1 MLLFKKSKL
10 IISSLLLFLFSC
22 GYQPLINVNEPNES
36 LFNSGKFEIFS
47 PENDIGFQ
55 IRENLLTE
63 FGFPKNPKYKIML
76 KNSLERRKSI
86 VTNKNDITRYNL
98 ILNTIFNLIEINN
111 NKIKLTKTFETET
124 SFSAS
129 TNITGFKAQVA
140 KVNAEKRL
148 AYDIAEKIRIEILLL
163 EKDLLN

>member
-1 MLLFKKSKL
+1 MLSFKKSKL
-10 IISSLLLFLFSC
+10 IISSLLFFLFSC
-22 GYQPLINVNEPNES
+22 GYQPLINVNKPNES

-55 IRENLLTE
+55 IRENLLTD

-98 ILNTIFNLIEINN
+98 IL
-111 NKIKLTKTFETET
+111 KLL
-124 SFSAS
+124 
-129 TNITGFKAQVA
+129 
-140 KVNAEKRL
+140 KRRL
-148 AYDIAEKIRIEILLL
+148 LFRLLLILLVL
-163 EKDLLN
+163 RHK

>member
-1 MLLFKKSKL
+1 MLSFKKSKL
-10 IISSLLLFLFSC
+10 IISSLFIFLFSC
-22 GYQPLINVNEPNES
+22 GYQPLINVNQTKES

-55 IRENLLTE
+55 IRENLLTD
-63 FGFPKNPKYKIML
+63 FGFPKNPKYRIML

-98 ILNTIFNLIEINN
+98 ILKTIFNLIEINN
-111 NKIKLTKTFETET
+111 NKIILTKIFETET

-148 AYDIAEKIRIEILLL
+148 AYDIAEKIRIEILIL

>member
-1 MLLFKKSKL
+1 MLSFKKSKL
-10 IISSLLLFLFSC
+10 IISSFFIFLFSC
-22 GYQPLINVNEPNES
+22 GYQPLINLNKKNES
-36 LFNSGKFEIFS
+36 IFNSGKFEIFS
-47 PENDIGFQ
+47 PENNIGFQ
-55 IRENLLTE
+55 IRENLLTD
-63 FGFPKNPKYKIML
+63 FGFPQNPKYKIKL

-111 NKIKLTKTFETET
+111 NKIILTKIFESET

-129 TNITGFKAQVA
+129 TSITGFKAQVA

-148 AYDIAEKIRIEILLL
+148 AYDISEKIRIEILIL

>member
-1 MLLFKKSKL
+1 
-10 IISSLLLFLFSC
+10 
-22 GYQPLINVNEPNES
+22 
-36 LFNSGKFEIFS
+36 
-47 PENDIGFQ
+47 
-55 IRENLLTE
+55 
-63 FGFPKNPKYKIML
+63 ML

-86 VTNKNDITRYNL
+86 VTNKNNITRYNL

-163 EKDLLN
+163 EEDLLN

>member
-1 MLLFKKSKL
+1 MLSFKISKL
-10 IISSLLLFLFSC
+10 IASSFFIFLFSC
-22 GYQPLINVNEPNES
+22 GYQPLLNLNKTNES

-47 PENDIGFQ
+47 PKNEIGFQ
-55 IRENLLTE
+55 IRENLLTD
-63 FGFPKNPKYKIML
+63 FGLPKNPKYKIML

-98 ILNTIFNLIEINN
+98 ILKTIFKLIEINN
-111 NKIKLTKTFETET
+111 NKIILTRIFETET

-148 AYDIAEKIRIEILLL
+148 AYDIAEKIRIEILIL
-163 EKDLLN
+163 EKDLLD

>member
-1 MLLFKKSKL
+1 MLSFKKSKL
-10 IISSLLLFLFSC
+10 IISSLLFFLFSC
-22 GYQPLINVNEPNES
+22 GYQPLISVKQSNDS

-55 IRENLLTE
+55 VRENLLTD

>member
-1 MLLFKKSKL
+1 MLSFKKSKL
-10 IISSLLLFLFSC
+10 IISSLFIFLFSC
-22 GYQPLINVNEPNES
+22 GYQPLINVNHPYES
-36 LFNSGKFEIFS
+36 LFNRGKFEIFS

-55 IRENLLTE
+55 IRENLLTD

>member
-1 MLLFKKSKL
+1 MLSFKKSKL
-10 IISSLLLFLFSC
+10 IISSLLFFLFSC
-22 GYQPLINVNEPNES
+22 GYQPLINVSKPNES

-55 IRENLLTE
+55 IRENLLTD

-98 ILNTIFNLIEINN
+98 ILNTIFNLIEIKN

>member
-1 MLLFKKSKL
+1 MLSFRKSKL
-10 IISSLLLFLFSC
+10 IISSLFIFLFSC
-22 GYQPLINVNEPNES
+22 GYQPLINVNQSNDS
-36 LFNSGKFEIFS
+36 LFNSGIFEIFS

-55 IRENLLTE
+55 IRENLLTD

-98 ILNTIFNLIEINN
+98 ILNTVFNLIEIDN

>member
-1 MLLFKKSKL
+1 MNK
-10 IISSLLLFLFSC
+10 
-22 GYQPLINVNEPNES
+22 PNES

-55 IRENLLTE
+55 IRENLLTD

>member
-1 MLLFKKSKL
+1 
-10 IISSLLLFLFSC
+10 
-22 GYQPLINVNEPNES
+22 
-36 LFNSGKFEIFS
+36 
-47 PENDIGFQ
+47 
-55 IRENLLTE
+55 
-63 FGFPKNPKYKIML
+63 GFPKNPKYKIML

>member
-1 MLLFKKSKL
+1 MLSFKKSKL
-10 IISSLLLFLFSC
+10 IISSFFIFLFSC
-22 GYQPLINVNEPNES
+22 GYQPLINVNKTNES

-47 PENDIGFQ
+47 PKNEIGFQ
-55 IRENLLTE
+55 IRENLLTD

-76 KNSLERRKSI
+76 KNSLERKKSI

-98 ILNTIFNLIEINN
+98 ILNTIFKLIEINK
-111 NKIKLTKTFETET
+111 NKIILTKMLETET
-124 SFSAS
+124 SFSVPNS
-129 TNITGFKAQVA
+129 ITGFKEQMA

-148 AYDIAEKIRIEILLL
+148 AYDIAEKIRIEILIL

>member
-1 MLLFKKSKL
+1 MF
-10 IISSLLLFLFSC
+10 IFLFSC
-22 GYQPLINVNEPNES
+22 GYQPLINMNQPNDS

-47 PENDIGFQ
+47 PENDIDFQ
-55 IRENLLTE
+55 IRENLLTD

-111 NKIKLTKTFETET
+111 NKIILTKIFETET

-163 EKDLLN
+163 ERDLLN

>member
-1 MLLFKKSKL
+1 MF
-10 IISSLLLFLFSC
+10 IFLFSC
-22 GYQPLINVNEPNES
+22 GYQPLIKVKQTKES

-47 PENDIGFQ
+47 PENNIGFQ
-55 IRENLLTE
+55 IRENLLTD
-63 FGFPKNPKYKIML
+63 FGFPQNPKYKIKL

-111 NKIKLTKTFETET
+111 IKIILTKIFESET

-129 TNITGFKAQVA
+129 TSITGFKAEVA
-140 KVNAEKRL
+140 KFNAEKRL

>member
-10 IISSLLLFLFSC
+10 IISSLLLFLFLC

-55 IRENLLTE
+55 IRENLLTD

-111 NKIKLTKTFETET
+111 NKIKLTKIFETET

>member
-1 MLLFKKSKL
+1 M
-10 IISSLLLFLFSC
+10 ISSLLFFLFSC
-22 GYQPLINVNEPNES
+22 GYQPLINVNQPNDS

-55 IRENLLTE
+55 IRENLLTD

-98 ILNTIFNLIEINN
+98 ILNTIFNLIEIDN

-148 AYDIAEKIRIEILLL
+148 AYDIAEKIRIEILIL

>member
-1 MLLFKKSKL
+1 MLSFKKSKL
-10 IISSLLLFLFSC
+10 IISSSFIFLFSC
-22 GYQPLINVNEPNES
+22 GYQPLIDEEQPNDS

-55 IRENLLTE
+55 IRENLLTD

-98 ILNTIFNLIEINN
+98 ILNTIFNLMEINN
-111 NKIKLTKTFETET
+111 NKIILTKIFETET

>member
-1 MLLFKKSKL
+1 MLSFKKSKL
-10 IISSLLLFLFSC
+10 IISSLFIFLFSC
-22 GYQPLINVNEPNES
+22 GYQPLINVKQPNDS
-36 LFNSGKFEIFS
+36 IFNSGKFEIFS
-47 PENDIGFQ
+47 PENGIDFQ
-55 IRENLLTE
+55 IRENLLTD

>member
-1 MLLFKKSKL
+1 MIQTK
-10 IISSLLLFLFSC
+10 
-22 GYQPLINVNEPNES
+22 ES
-36 LFNSGKFEIFS
+36 IFNSGKFEIFS
-47 PENDIGFQ
+47 PENNIDFQ
-55 IRENLLTE
+55 IRENLLTD
-63 FGFPKNPKYKIML
+63 FGIPKNPKYKIML

-98 ILNTIFNLIEINN
+98 ILNTIFNLIEIHK
-111 NKIKLTKTFETET
+111 NKIILTKIFESET

-148 AYDIAEKIRIEILLL
+148 AYDISEKIRIEILIL

>member
-1 MLLFKKSKL
+1 MLSFKKSKL
-10 IISSLLLFLFSC
+10 IISSLFIVLFSC
-22 GYQPLINVNEPNES
+22 GYQPLINVYQPNDS

-55 IRENLLTE
+55 IRENLLTD

-98 ILNTIFNLIEINN
+98 ILNTIFSLIEINN
-111 NKIKLTKTFETET
+111 NRIILTKIFETET

-148 AYDIAEKIRIEILLL
+148 AYDIAEKIRIEILIL

>member
-55 IRENLLTE
+55 IRENLLTD

-98 ILNTIFNLIEINN
+98 ILNTIFNLIEIDN